1 MTSRK
6 RFVTCLTN
14 KRNGNSTMA
23 YDIVV
28 PRLGWSMDEGIFVE
42 WLFEPGD
49 FISKG
54 SNLFVIEGDKAAEE
68 IESFD
73 EGFLVIPDEAP
84 KPGDTVSVGQLVGFL
99 IAEGETAPEY
109 APTQEQS
116 PTTPQANH
124 DVLSTSSTD
133 NTVQTAPSPRTE
145 RIVASPR
152 ARRAANKIGI
162 SLSTVTGTGTNGR
175 IRERDVL
182 SAGAPTHAQWKSLVS
197 QMPAGTV
204 EPFSPRQLAA
214 TERFTLAVNQAVPVT
229 LTRHADVSALVNQRE
244 ILNSKPQ
251 KDDFRFSLGDL
262 ITYALIQALVETP
275 TFNSYFT
282 DNGIAHPDC
291 INLSVAMD
299 TEDGLLVPV
308 INNADSLTLTELAAT
323 IRELSASA
331 QNNSLTLDQL
341 TGGTFTITNLGMYG
355 VEQFTPV
362 LNVPQGAILG
372 VGAVTS
378 LNVDGIPS
386 HTLQLSLTIDHRVH
400 DGVPA
405 AKFLQTLC
413 KKLSDWE

>member
-42 WLFEPGD
+42 WLFKPGD
-49 FISKG
+49 YISKG

-84 KPGDTVSVGQLVGFL
+84 KPGDTVSVGQLIGFL
-99 IAEGETAPEY
+99 TAEGETAPEY
-109 APTQEQS
+109 APTQERIPSNPQTNNDVQS
-116 PTTPQANH
+116 ASTADNTLKTTP
-124 DVLSTSSTD
+124 STRS
-133 NTVQTAPSPRTE
+133 E
-145 RIVASPR
+145 RVVASPR

-162 SLSTVTGTGTNGR
+162 ALSTVTGTGKNGR

-182 SAGAPTHAQWKSLVS
+182 SAEGPTQGQWSSLVS
-197 QMPAGTV
+197 QMPNGTV

-214 TERFTLAVNQAVPVT
+214 IERFTLAVNQAVPVT
-229 LTRHADVSALVNQRE
+229 LTRHADASGLVNHRE
-244 ILNSKPQ
+244 ILNSKRQ
-251 KDDFRFSLGDL
+251 EDDFRFSLGDL
-262 ITYALIQALVETP
+262 ISYALIQALVETP

-282 DNGIAHPDC
+282 DNGIAHPGC

-378 LNVDGIPS
+378 SMNDGISS
-386 HTLQLSLTIDHRVH
+386 HILQLSLTVDHRVH

-413 KKLSDWE
+413 EKLTDWE

>member
-1 MTSRK
+1 
-6 RFVTCLTN
+6 
-14 KRNGNSTMA
+14 
-23 YDIVV
+23 
-28 PRLGWSMDEGIFVE
+28 MDEGIFVE
-42 WLFEPGD
+42 WLFKPGD
-49 FISKG
+49 YISKG

-73 EGFLVIPDEAP
+73 EGFLVIPDKAP
-84 KPGDTVSVGQLVGFL
+84 KPGDTVSVGQLIGFL

-109 APTQEQS
+109 APTQEHIPSTPQTNNDVQS
-116 PTTPQANH
+116 ASTADNTFKTTP
-124 DVLSTSSTD
+124 STRS
-133 NTVQTAPSPRTE
+133 E
-145 RIVASPR
+145 RVVASPR

-162 SLSTVTGTGTNGR
+162 ALSTVTGTGKNGR

-182 SAGAPTHAQWKSLVS
+182 SAEAPTQGQWSSLVS
-197 QMPAGTV
+197 QMPDGTV

-214 TERFTLAVNQAVPVT
+214 IERFTLAVNQAVPVT
-229 LTRHADVSALVNQRE
+229 LTRHADASGLVNHRE
-244 ILNSKPQ
+244 ILNAKRQ
-251 KDDFRFSLGDL
+251 EDDFRFSLGDL
-262 ITYALIQALVETP
+262 ISYALIQALVETP

-282 DNGIAHPDC
+282 DNGIVHPDC

-355 VEQFTPV
+355 IEQFTPV

-378 LNVDGIPS
+378 LNDDGIPS

>member
-1 MTSRK
+1 
-6 RFVTCLTN
+6 
-14 KRNGNSTMA
+14 MA

-116 PTTPQANH
+116 PTTPQVNN
-124 DVLSTSSTD
+124 DVQSASSTD
-133 NTVQTAPSPRTE
+133 NTFQTAPSPQSE

-182 SAGAPTHAQWKSLVS
+182 SAEAPTRAQWNSLVS
-197 QMPAGTV
+197 QMPDGTV

-214 TERFTLAVNQAVPVT
+214 IDRFALAVNQAFPVT

-262 ITYALIQALVETP
+262 ITYALIQALIETP

-308 INNADSLTLTELAAT
+308 INNADSLTLIELANT

-331 QNNSLTLDQL
+331 QNNSLTLDLL

-355 VEQFTPV
+355 IEQFTPV

-378 LNVDGIPS
+378 LNDDGIPS

>member
-1 MTSRK
+1 MMSRTQ
-6 RFVTCLTN
+6 FATCLTN
-14 KRNGNSTMA
+14 KRNGFSTMA

-84 KPGDTVSVGQLVGFL
+84 KPGDTVTVGQLVGFL
-99 IAEGETAPEY
+99 IAEGETTPEY
-109 APTQEQS
+109 S
-116 PTTPQANH
+116 PTTPESPSPPEPNTESQ
-124 DVLSTSSTD
+124 TSSTAD
-133 NTVQTAPSPRTE
+133 NSFQPTPSPRSD

-152 ARRAANKIGI
+152 ARRVAKEIGI
-162 SLSTVTGTGTNGR
+162 ALGTVTGTGKNGR

-182 SAGAPTHAQWKSLVS
+182 AAKEPAKGQWVSLVS
-197 QMPAGTV
+197 QMPEGTL
-204 EPFSPRQLAA
+204 EPFTPRQLAA
-214 TERFTLAVNQAVPVT
+214 IERFTLAVNQAVPVT
-229 LTRHADVSALVNQRE
+229 LTRQADVSRLVVHRE
-244 ILNSKPQ
+244 NLNSKPQ
-251 KDDFRFSLGDL
+251 GDGFRFSLGDL
-262 ITYALIQALVETP
+262 ITYALIEALVETP

-282 DNGIAHPDC
+282 DNGIAHPDV

-308 INNADSLTLTELAAT
+308 INNADSLTLIELAST

-331 QNNSLTLDQL
+331 KNNALSLAQL
-341 TGGTFTITNLGMYG
+341 SGGTFTITNLGMYG
-355 VEQFTPV
+355 IEQFTPV

-378 LNVDGIPS
+378 SMNDGISS
-386 HTLQLSLTIDHRVH
+386 HTLQLSLTVDHRVH

-413 KKLSDWE
+413 EKLSDWE